1 MDTRVIEGLEIV
13 RAIREF
19 PGMGWASALMDN
31 IGKRSHTKSVN
42 NLYSTLIED
51 IDNYSSSQEYLI
63 VSHLNTNKCAILGP
77 VGSVKYMLELLEKE
91 NRFTTILFDTYEVE
105 DENLI
110 IALIPTKVLFC
121 EIGVDE

>member
-1 MDTRVIEGLEIV
+1 
-13 RAIREF
+13 
-19 PGMGWASALMDN
+19 MGWASALMDN